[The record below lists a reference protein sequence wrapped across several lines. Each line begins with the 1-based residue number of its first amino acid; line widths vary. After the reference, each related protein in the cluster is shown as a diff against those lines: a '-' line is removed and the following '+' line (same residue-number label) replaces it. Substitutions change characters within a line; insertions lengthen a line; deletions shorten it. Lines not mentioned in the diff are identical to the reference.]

1 MKIYLNI
8 GFCFLLFGII
18 YTKDFQPDSVTISLD
33 TFNSSHLNGQA
44 FYNKTILPAF
54 INTSVL
60 ISNIP
65 TELSFIIIQVH
76 AQEKNLTLSM
86 QNAQNKITQING
98 SNIGLQLDSKDIAY
112 TQINVINNNNKTV
125 PALIAITAY
134 TLQAPVPGGCNMEF
148 DIEVSPYQ
156 KLLLTNSTVIIDSQP
171 ASASLINGFKLPCE
185 KNLITYEAYRLYT
198 DESDFSNETYFS
210 TIIKMLTVDDI
221 VKNGAKVPTLF
232 YTSPMRRIYSS
243 YPGVGSA
250 YVMIATFKNH
260 SSAYVPIFSYSCTPF
275 SDDKSCY
282 YLNTTISKVLCASVL
297 FFGIFLT
304 FITRRRYEVELFLL
318 GCLAGGI
325 VGYTIFQDNEL
336 DSTLT
341 INLSI
346 IIGIIMGSLLVIL
359 WCMKGM
365 PCIGILQASL
375 FLGALVASTAYLGM
389 PDGQLPLVNDTI
401 FWIIYATIIII
412 VLLLLCI
419 FSPNSNIICCAFIGA
434 FAIIL
439 PIDYWI
445 GSSFKY
451 IIINTVRRITIHGF
465 NVAIIHPPFQSKD
478 IWLSIFWVLLALQ
491 SIHLQRKRL
500 NGTPLF
506 PRRVDY
512 NSIDSESSYPI
523 IAEEPH
529 HQRTFLIGSNINSA
543 RNYTTFLK

>member
-8 GFCFLLFGII
+8 GFCFYLFGIVC
-18 YTKDFQPDSVTISLD
+18 TKDFQPDSVIISLD
-33 TFNSSHLNGQA
+33 TVNSLHHNGQA
-44 FYNKTILPAF
+44 FYNKTILSALKK
-54 INTSVL
+54 TSVL

-65 TELSFIIIQVH
+65 PELSFIIIQVH
-76 AQEKNLTLSM
+76 AQETNLTLDI

-98 SNIGLQLDSKDIAY
+98 SNIGLQLDSKAISF

-171 ASASLINGFKLPCE
+171 ASVSLINGLKLPCE

-210 TIIKMLTVDDI
+210 TIIKMLTVDNI
-221 VKNGAKVPTLF
+221 VKNGDKVPTLF
-232 YTSPMRRIYSS
+232 YTSPMRRIYSL

-336 DSTLT
+336 DSKLT

-346 IIGIIMGSLLVIL
+346 IIGIIMGLLLVIL
-359 WCMKGM
+359 WCIKGM

-401 FWIIYATIIII
+401 FWIIYVTIIII

-445 GSSFKY
+445 GSSLKY

-500 NGTPLF
+500 NGTPIF

-523 IAEEPH
+523 ITEEPH
-529 HQRTFLIGSNINSA
+529 HQRTFLIGRNINSA